1 LYLKKP
7 TSQGFMIM
15 KNFINVEI
23 GIALIGDDEEPVVDK
38 K

>member
-1 LYLKKP
+1 
-7 TSQGFMIM
+7 M